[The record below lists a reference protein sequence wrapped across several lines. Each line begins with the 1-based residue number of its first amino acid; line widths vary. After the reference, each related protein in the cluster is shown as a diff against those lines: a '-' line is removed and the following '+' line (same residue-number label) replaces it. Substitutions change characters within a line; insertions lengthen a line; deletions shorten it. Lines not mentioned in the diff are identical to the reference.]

1 MVTKLF
7 LRPHSLPLFTL
18 HSKILFPKIP
28 SLPKRFLIPS
38 LSSSTSAQPQIS
50 DPNHSYGPSL
60 HKGTKPPIPISHSA
74 LNKGQQKQAIEEEK
88 EENLIDEESFSR
100 VFNIAAL
107 RVPAK
112 DCFALESRLRGH
124 LLNWPRVRNIG
135 RVPGD
140 EVEDELVELL
150 ANQSDEED
158 ALVSLNRRV
167 YGKSAGDGEPL
178 SPVLYRE
185 KLAKT
190 FDSRGYVNFRNL
202 AKMSR
207 PNQRKKRRNEEDN
220 EGQKRNRKGEFS
232 VLEVEEEEEEEG
244 EDLKGLLG
252 DEFQGR
258 NKWRGSTRLLLLD
271 ERHGDKCVEE
281 LPQAIQVL
289 FHY

>member
-1 MVTKLF
+1 M
-7 LRPHSLPLFTL
+7 
-18 HSKILFPKIP
+18 
-28 SLPKRFLIPS
+28 
-38 LSSSTSAQPQIS
+38 
-50 DPNHSYGPSL
+50 
-60 HKGTKPPIPISHSA
+60 
-74 LNKGQQKQAIEEEK
+74 
-88 EENLIDEESFSR
+88 
-100 VFNIAAL
+100 
-107 RVPAK
+107 
-112 DCFALESRLRGH
+112 
-124 LLNWPRVRNIG
+124 
-135 RVPGD
+135 
-140 EVEDELVELL
+140 EDELVELL
-150 ANQSDEED
+150 ANQSDEEC
-158 ALVSLNRRV
+158 ARVSLNRRL
-167 YGKSAGDGEPL
+167 YGKSDGDGEPL

-207 PNQRKKRRNEEDN
+207 PNQRKKRRNGEDN

-232 VLEVEEEEEEEG
+232 VLEVEEEEEG

-271 ERHGDKCVEE
+271 ERYGDKCVEE